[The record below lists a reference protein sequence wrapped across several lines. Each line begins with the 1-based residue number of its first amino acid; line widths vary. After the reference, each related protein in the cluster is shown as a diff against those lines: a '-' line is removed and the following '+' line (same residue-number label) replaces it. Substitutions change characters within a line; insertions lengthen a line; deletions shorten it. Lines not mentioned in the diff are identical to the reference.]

1 MANMPSFLNC
11 AQKLCLIHAYILA
24 ASCKNSSIYIGL
36 CFNTCTLTDTLVCD
50 HVERLGFLLC
60 QAFATYCYFL
70 EQAISTPVVSL
81 IRTMLRHRMM
91 PIIMLL
97 CMCVGYLYAAGV
109 QFNRLGELAKQR
121 YGEQAQQTVNEL
133 NQVMTRVS
141 NASDEDKLIAIN
153 GFFNQKLEFVD
164 DIHLWKTSDYWATPL
179 ESIGKQAGDCE
190 DFSIAKYVF
199 LKALNIP
206 NEKLRLTYV
215 RAQLY
220 DQDMK
225 VVRAHM
231 VVSYYKTPNAEP
243 LVLDNLTPEILP
255 ASQRPDLNPIFSF
268 NDKGLWVGGS
278 TQPKASSQQH
288 LSKWRDVLLRI
299 RADGIE

>member
-1 MANMPSFLNC
+1 MAC
-11 AQKLCLIHAYILA
+11 ALITARSLICLFAVAFMGSGY
-24 ASCKNSSIYIGL
+24 
-36 CFNTCTLTDTLVCD
+36 
-50 HVERLGFLLC
+50 LLC
-60 QAFATYCYFL
+60 QSLVIEHHVL

-81 IRTMLRHRMM
+81 IRIMLRHRMM
-91 PIIMLL
+91 FLIMA
-97 CMCVGYLYAAGV
+97 MSACVGYLYAGGV
-109 QFNRLGELAKQR
+109 QFDRLGELAKQR
-121 YGEQAQQTVNEL
+121 YGERAQQHINEL

-153 GFFNQKLEFVD
+153 GFFNQKLEFVE

-220 DQDMK
+220 DQDIK

-231 VVSYYKTPNAEP
+231 VLSYYKTPTAEP

-278 TQPKASSQQH
+278 TKPKASSQQH

>member
-1 MANMPSFLNC
+1 MNHLSFRNRMTLF
-11 AQKLCLIHAYILA
+11 LMLI
-24 ASCKNSSIYIGL
+24 G
-36 CFNTCTLTDTLVCD
+36 VC
-50 HVERLGFLLC
+50 
-60 QAFATYCYFL
+60 
-70 EQAISTPVVSL
+70 VS
-81 IRTMLRHRMM
+81 
-91 PIIMLL
+91 
-97 CMCVGYLYAAGV
+97 YLYADGV
-109 QFNRLGELAKQR
+109 QFNRLSDLAKQR
-121 YGEQAQQTVNEL
+121 YGDQAQQSVQEL
-133 NQVMTRVS
+133 NQLLNRVNTS
-141 NASDEDKLIAIN
+141 TDEEKLIAIN

-164 DIHLWKTSDYWATPL
+164 DIQLWKTSDYWATPL
-179 ESIGKQAGDCE
+179 ESLGMHAGDCE

-220 DQDMK
+220 DQDIK
-225 VVRAHM
+225 DTRAHM
-231 VVSYYKTPNAEP
+231 VLSYYKSPTSEP
-243 LVLDNLTPEILP
+243 LILDNLTPDILP
-255 ASQRPDLNPIFSF
+255 ASQRTDLNPIFSF

>member
-1 MANMPSFLNC
+1 MCISAL
-11 AQKLCLIHAYILA
+11 LH
-24 ASCKNSSIYIGL
+24 
-36 CFNTCTLTDTLVCD
+36 
-50 HVERLGFLLC
+50 FLL
-60 QAFATYCYFL
+60 
-70 EQAISTPVVSL
+70 EQVISTPVASIV
-81 IRTMLRHRMM
+81 RKAVRHHTML
-91 PIIMLL
+91 IIVLI
-97 CMCVGYLYAAGV
+97 VAYAGYLNAGGV
-109 QFNRLGELAKQR
+109 QFNRLSELAKQR
-121 YGEQAQQTVNEL
+121 YGDQAQQTIQEL
-133 NQVMTRVS
+133 QQTIQRLS
-141 NASDEDKLIAIN
+141 NASDEDKLIAVN

-164 DIHLWKTSDYWATPL
+164 DINLWKTSDYWATPL
-179 ESIGKQAGDCE
+179 ESIGMHAGDCE

-220 DQDMK
+220 DQDVK

-231 VVSYYKTPNAEP
+231 VVSYYKSPTAEP
-243 LVLDNLTPEILP
+243 LILDNLTPDILP
-255 ASQRPDLNPIFSF
+255 ASQRTDLSPIFSF

>member
-1 MANMPSFLNC
+1 
-11 AQKLCLIHAYILA
+11 LA
-24 ASCKNSSIYIGL
+24 SY
-36 CFNTCTLTDTLVCD
+36 V
-50 HVERLGFLLC
+50 
-60 QAFATYCYFL
+60 L
-70 EQAISTPVVSL
+70 EQVISPPVTSMNHLSFRNRMTLFLMLIGVCVS
-81 IRTMLRHRMM
+81 
-91 PIIMLL
+91 
-97 CMCVGYLYAAGV
+97 YLYADGV
-109 QFNRLGELAKQR
+109 QFNRLSDLAKQR
-121 YGEQAQQTVNEL
+121 YGDQAQQSVQEL
-133 NQVMTRVS
+133 NQLLNRVNTS
-141 NASDEDKLIAIN
+141 TDEEKLIAIN

-164 DIHLWKTSDYWATPL
+164 DIQLWKTSDYWATPL
-179 ESIGKQAGDCE
+179 ESLGMHAGDCE

-220 DQDMK
+220 DQDIK
-225 VVRAHM
+225 VTRAHM
-231 VVSYYKTPNAEP
+231 VLSYYKSPTSEP
-243 LVLDNLTPEILP
+243 LILDNLTPDILP
-255 ASQRPDLNPIFSF
+255 ASQRTDLNPIFSF